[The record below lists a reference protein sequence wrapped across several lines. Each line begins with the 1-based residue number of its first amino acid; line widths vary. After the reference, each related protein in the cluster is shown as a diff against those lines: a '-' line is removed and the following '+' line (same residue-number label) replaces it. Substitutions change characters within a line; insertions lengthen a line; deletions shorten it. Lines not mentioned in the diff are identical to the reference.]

1 MFLVATKCQRAAA
14 NMPCILV
21 KVSYHVWMH
30 VAGHEGN
37 IDDMARIIEEHEVYG
52 KELDYTAR
60 PGTKTYPRFKDTL
73 LGCFKAGRYSHLVN
87 THRKV
92 NGKTIYRLDEKALK

>member
-1 MFLVATKCQRAAA
+1 MLTHDSTHLCCVVNAT
-14 NMPCILV
+14 LW
-21 KVSYHVWMH
+21 HVRLH

-92 NGKTIYRLDEKALK
+92 NGKTIYRLNERALK

>member
-1 MFLVATKCQRAAA
+1 MC
-14 NMPCILV
+14 CG
-21 KVSYHVWMH
+21 
-30 VAGHEGN
+30 AGHEGN

-73 LGCFKAGRYSHLVN
+73 LGCFKAGRYGHLVN

-92 NGKTIYRLDEKALK
+92 NGKTIYRLEEKNLKRR